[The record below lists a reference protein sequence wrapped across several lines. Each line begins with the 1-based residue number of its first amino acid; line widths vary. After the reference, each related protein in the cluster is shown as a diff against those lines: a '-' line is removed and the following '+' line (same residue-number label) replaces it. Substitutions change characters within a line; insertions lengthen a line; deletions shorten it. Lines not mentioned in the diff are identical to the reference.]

1 VNLVKFGG
9 FIYNKIEEKIFTM
22 LGKVKRTETSE
33 IWKYFTKKMVDINKA
48 VCRYCKA
55 VNSRGGKNAASKGF
69 TTTNMWAHMKRFNPE
84 VLEKVTLDE
93 ESLTEIFSRSASYS
107 SDHPRVKERTK
118 LIVEEMCLDMEPL
131 IM

>member
-1 VNLVKFGG
+1 
-9 FIYNKIEEKIFTM
+9 M
-22 LGKVKRTETSE
+22 
-33 IWKYFTKKMVDINKA
+33 DHINKA
-48 VCRYCKA
+48 DCRYCKA

-93 ESLTEIFSRSASYS
+93 ESLTDMEGPSPAKKQATITEIFSRSASYS
-107 SDHPRVKERTK
+107 SDHPRAKEITK

-131 IM
+131 DHVNKKGL